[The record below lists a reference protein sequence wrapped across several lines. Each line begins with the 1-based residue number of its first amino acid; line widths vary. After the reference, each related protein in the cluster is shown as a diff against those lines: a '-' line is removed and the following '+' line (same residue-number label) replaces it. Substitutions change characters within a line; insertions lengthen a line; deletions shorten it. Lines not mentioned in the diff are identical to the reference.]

1 MPVNTTISGKR
12 TQLNR
17 WRKRSQIVGKLD
29 GAVFPNSWEE
39 NISEGSRQPVDTEE
53 MVSKIKA

>member
-29 GAVFPNSWEE
+29 GAVFPNSREK
-39 NISEGSRQPVDTEE
+39 NISERSRQPIDAEE
-53 MVSKIKA
+53 RVNKIKA